1 MADVHFPRSPAY
13 ACAVRRLEL
22 PSGTVTFLFTD
33 IEGSTRLL
41 DELGDGYADVLAEH
55 RRALRDAFERN
66 GGVEVDTQG
75 DAFFVAF
82 PRASDAV
89 SAAQAGQDALRAG
102 PVRVRM
108 GLHTGEPMLTEEN
121 YVGMDVHRGAR
132 VASAGHGGQ
141 VLLSQ
146 TTRDLLDSSFELV
159 DLGLHR
165 LKDLSEPQRLFQ
177 LGTEEFPPLKTLH
190 QTNLPVPAT
199 PFLGRERELG
209 EVLGLLRSSRVLTLT
224 GPGGSGKTRLALQ
237 TAGEAADDFPAGVWW
252 VPLSTLQDPSLVCG
266 SIAQVLGS
274 KNGLAD
280 HIADKELLL
289 LLDNL
294 EHLLDATPELAALLE
309 RCSGLRLLATSRE
322 PLRLSAEQEYP
333 VAPFASGEAV
343 DFFCA
348 RARAARPDF
357 EPTAALPDICRR
369 LDNLPLA
376 LELAAARVK
385 ILSSDQILA
394 RLEQALPL
402 LTGGPSD
409 APERQRTLAATIAW
423 SHEMLSDSEQ
433 ALFASLSVFVGGCT
447 LEAAEAVCDADVD
460 GLASLVDKSL
470 VRQSGERFWM
480 LETIREFALERLREH
495 GLHEE
500 LRRRHADY
508 FLAGAEANFGRLFET
523 LTQEQLDWFER
534 EQDNLRAAFDRLHE
548 PDAEPELEARLV
560 LACAKFWS
568 HRGFWSEERRR
579 HDAVL
584 ERADGV
590 PPLLRGRLLWE
601 AAEILWSQG
610 DYRRAK
616 DLAEAAIALLDRLGT
631 ATLDAIAA
639 RNALA
644 ATEQHLGNLT
654 RATELF
660 ESSAALARAAGNE
673 LLLATALSGLGNQEL
688 EARNLSRARV
698 HLEEVA
704 AIARRRRQ
712 EPLLANTLVDLG
724 FVALEEAAVEEAAAQ
739 FQASLSICR
748 AARATHTLVWAVE
761 GLAAVALAGDGPA
774 LATRL
779 LAATGSLR
787 AEIGFAEEYYTIGND
802 VRERTLE
809 AAREKLGEAEFAAA
823 LAEGQALSIDEAAD
837 AAALVA

>member
-1 MADVHFPRSPAY
+1 
-13 ACAVRRLEL
+13 VRRLGL
-22 PSGTVTFLFTD
+22 PSGTITFLFTD

-41 DELGDGYADVLAEH
+41 SELGETYADVLAEH
-55 RRALRDAFERN
+55 RRALREAFERH

-82 PRASDAV
+82 VRASDAV

-108 GLHTGEPMLTEEN
+108 GLHTGEPLLSGEN

-132 VASAGHGGQ
+132 VAGAGHGGQ

-146 TTRDLLDSSFELV
+146 TTRDLLDSSFKLV

-165 LKDLSEPQRLFQ
+165 LKDLTEPQRLYQ

-237 TAGEAADDFPAGVWW
+237 TAAEAAEDFPAGVWW
-252 VPLSTLQDPSLVCG
+252 VPLSTLRDPSLVHD

-294 EHLLDATPELAALLE
+294 EHLLDATPQLAALLE

-333 VAPFASGEAV
+333 VAPFASEEAV

-357 EPTAALPDICRR
+357 VPTAALPDICRR

-385 ILSSDQILA
+385 ILSLDQILG

-402 LTGGPSD
+402 LTGGRSD

-433 ALFASLSVFVGGCT
+433 GLFASLSVFVGGCT
-447 LEAAEAVCDADVD
+447 LEAAEAVCAAEVD

-480 LETIREFALERLREH
+480 LETIREFALDQLREH
-495 GLHEE
+495 GTHEE
-500 LRRRHADY
+500 LRGRHADY
-508 FLAGAEANFGRLFET
+508 FLAGAEATVGPLFES

-534 EQDNLRAAFDRLHE
+534 EQDNLRAALDRLHE
-548 PDAEPELEARLV
+548 ADADPELEVRLV
-560 LACAKFWS
+560 IACAKFWN
-568 HRGFWSEERRR
+568 HRGLWSEARRWQ
-579 HDAVL
+579 DAAL
-584 ERADGV
+584 ERAGGA
-590 PPLLRGRLLWE
+590 PPLLRGRLLW
-601 AAEILWSQG
+601 ATAESMWIQG
-610 DYRRAK
+610 DYRRGK
-616 DLAEAAIALLDRLGT
+616 DLAQAAIALLDQLEA

-639 RNALA
+639 RSALA
-644 ATEQHLGNLT
+644 AAEHHLGNVT
-654 RATELF
+654 RAGELF
-660 ESSAALARAAGNE
+660 ESAAALARVAGNDF
-673 LLLATALSGLGNQEL
+673 LLATALGGLGNQAL
-688 EARNLSRARV
+688 EARNLSRARG
-698 HLEEVA
+698 HLEEAA

-724 FVALEEAAVEEAAAQ
+724 FVALEEAAVGDAAAK
-739 FQASLSICR
+739 FHASLSICR
-748 AARATHTLVWAVE
+748 VERVTHTLVWAVE
-761 GLAAVALAGDGPA
+761 GLAAVALARDEPA
-774 LATRL
+774 VATRL

-787 AEIGFAEEYYTIGND
+787 TEFGFTEGYYAIGDE
-802 VRERTLE
+802 VREQTLE
-809 AAREKLGEAEFAAA
+809 AAREKLGEAEFAEA
-823 LAEGQALSIDEAAD
+823 LAEGRELSIDEAAD
-837 AAALVA
+837 AAALVT

>member
-1 MADVHFPRSPAY
+1 
-13 ACAVRRLEL
+13 VRRLEL

-41 DELGDGYADVLAEH
+41 QELGEQYANVLAEH
-55 RRALRDAFERN
+55 RRALREAFEQN

-82 PRASDAV
+82 ARASDAV
-89 SAAQAGQDALRAG
+89 AGAQAGQDALRGG

-108 GLHTGEPMLTEEN
+108 GLHTGEPMLGDEN

-165 LKDLSEPQRLFQ
+165 LKDLSEPQRLYQ
-177 LGTEEFPPLKTLH
+177 LGTGEFPPLKTLH

-209 EVLGLLRSSRVLTLT
+209 EVLGLLRSSRALTLT

-237 TAGEAADDFPAGVWW
+237 TAAEAAEDFPAGVWW
-252 VPLSTLQDPSLVCG
+252 VPLSTLRDPSLVRD
-266 SIAQVLGS
+266 SIARVLGS
-274 KNGLAD
+274 KDGLAD

-294 EHLLDATPELAALLE
+294 EHLLDSAPELAALLE

-333 VAPFASGEAV
+333 LAPFASEEAV

-357 EPTAALPDICRR
+357 VPTSALPDICRR

-385 ILSSDQILA
+385 VLSLDQILG

-402 LTGGPSD
+402 LTGGRSD
-409 APERQRTLAATIAW
+409 APERQRTLAATIGW
-423 SHEMLSDSEQ
+423 SYEMLGDPEQ
-433 ALFASLSVFVGGCT
+433 RLFASLSVFVGGCT
-447 LEAAEAVCDADVD
+447 LEAAEAVCAADVD

-495 GLHEE
+495 GTHDE

-508 FLAGAEANFGRLFET
+508 FLAGAEANFGELIES
-523 LTQEQLDWFER
+523 LTQEHLDWFER
-534 EQDNLRAAFDRLHE
+534 EQDNLRAALDRFHE
-548 PDAEPELEARLV
+548 ADAEPELEARLV
-560 LACAKFWS
+560 VACAKFWN
-568 HRGFWSEERRR
+568 HRGLWFEARRR
-579 HDAVL
+579 QDAAL
-584 ERADGV
+584 ERAAGA
-590 PPLLRGRLLWE
+590 PPLLRGRLLWGT
-601 AAEILWSQG
+601 AESMWIQG
-610 DYRRAK
+610 DYRRGK
-616 DLAEAAIALLDRLGT
+616 DLAEAAIALLDQLEA

-644 ATEQHLGNLT
+644 AAEHHLGNVT
-654 RATELF
+654 RAGEIF
-660 ESSAALARAAGNE
+660 ESAAALARVAGND
-673 LLLATALSGLGNQEL
+673 LALAIALSGLGNQAL
-688 EARNLSRARV
+688 EARNLSCARV
-698 HLEEVA
+698 HFEEVA
-704 AIARRRRQ
+704 AIGRRLRQ
-712 EPLLANTLVDLG
+712 EPLLANALVDLG
-724 FVALEEAAVEEAAAQ
+724 FVALEEAAVEEAAAK
-739 FQASLSICR
+739 FHASLSICR
-748 AARATHTLVWAVE
+748 VERVTHTLVWAVE
-761 GLAAVALAGDGPA
+761 GLAAVALVRDEPA
-774 LATRL
+774 AATRL
-779 LAATGSLR
+779 LAATDSLR
-787 AEIGFAEEYYTIGND
+787 TEFGFAEGYYAIGD
-802 VRERTLE
+802 EVREQTLE
-809 AAREKLGEAEFAAA
+809 AACEKLGEGEFAEA
-823 LAEGQALSIDEAAD
+823 LAEGRALSIDEAAD
-837 AAALVA
+837 AAALVT

>member
-1 MADVHFPRSPAY
+1 
-13 ACAVRRLEL
+13 VRRLEL

-41 DELGDGYADVLAEH
+41 QELGEQYADVLAEH
-55 RRALRDAFERN
+55 QRALREAFERN

-82 PRASDAV
+82 ARASDAV
-89 SAAQAGQDALRAG
+89 AAAQAGQDALGAG

-165 LKDLSEPQRLFQ
+165 LKDLSEPQRLYQ

-199 PFLGRERELG
+199 PFLGRERELS

-237 TAGEAADDFPAGVWW
+237 TAAEAADDFPAGVWW
-252 VPLSTLQDPSLVCG
+252 VPLSTLRDPSLVRD

-274 KNGLAD
+274 KNGIAD
-280 HIADKELLL
+280 HIADRELLL

-294 EHLLDATPELAALLE
+294 EHLLDATPELGALLE

-333 VAPFASGEAV
+333 VAPFASEEAV

-348 RARAARPDF
+348 RARAARADF
-357 EPTAALPDICRR
+357 APTAAVSDLCRR

-385 ILSSDQILA
+385 ILSLDQILE

-402 LTGGPSD
+402 LTGGRSD

-433 ALFASLSVFVGGCT
+433 SLFAGLSVFVGGCT
-447 LEAAEAVCDADVD
+447 LEAAEAVCGADVD

-495 GLHEE
+495 GMHDE

-508 FLAGAEANFGRLFET
+508 FLAGAEAAVGPLFES
-523 LTQEQLDWFER
+523 LTQDQLDWFER
-534 EQDNLRAAFDRLHE
+534 EQDNLRAALDRLHE
-548 PDAEPELEARLV
+548 ADAEPELEARLV
-560 LACAKFWS
+560 IACAKFWS
-568 HRGFWSEERRR
+568 HRGLWSEERRL
-579 HDAVL
+579 HDRVL
-584 ERADGV
+584 ERAEQV
-590 PPLLRGRLLWE
+590 PPALRGRLLWE
-601 AAEILWSQG
+601 AAEVLWSLG
-610 DYRRAK
+610 DYSRAK
-616 DLAEAAIALLDRLGT
+616 DHAEAAIALLDQVGT
-631 ATLDAIAA
+631 ARLDAIAA
-639 RNALA
+639 RCALA
-644 ATEQHLGNLT
+644 ATEHFLGNRT
-654 RATELF
+654 RARELW
-660 ESSAALARAAGNE
+660 ESAAALARVAGND
-673 LLLATALSGLGNQEL
+673 LALALVLSGLGTQAL
-688 EARNLSRARV
+688 EAHDLSRARV
-698 HLEEVA
+698 HFEEVA
-704 AIARRRRQ
+704 AIARRLRQ
-712 EPLLANTLVDLG
+712 EPFVANALVDLG
-724 FVALEEAAVEEAAAQ
+724 FIALAEAAVDEAAAK

-748 AARATHTLVWAVE
+748 AERATHTLVWAVE
-761 GLAAVALAGDGPA
+761 GLAAVALARDEPA
-774 LATRL
+774 IATRL

-787 AEIGFAEEYYTIGND
+787 TEIGFAEGYYTIGNE
-802 VRERTLE
+802 VRDRTLE
-809 AAREKLGEAEFAAA
+809 AAREKLGEAEFAEA
-823 LAEGQALSIDEAAD
+823 LAEGRELSIDEAAE
-837 AAALVA
+837 AAALVT

>member
-1 MADVHFPRSPAY
+1 M
-13 ACAVRRLEL
+13 RRLEL
-22 PSGTVTFLFTD
+22 PSGTVTFVFTD

-41 DELGDGYADVLAEH
+41 QKLGEQYADVLAEH
-55 RRALRDAFERN
+55 RRALREAFERN

-82 PRASDAV
+82 ARASDAV
-89 SAAQAGQDALRAG
+89 AAAQAGQDALRAG

-108 GLHTGEPMLTEEN
+108 GLHTGEPALGEEG
-121 YVGMDVHRGAR
+121 YVGIDVHRGAR
-132 VASAGHGGQ
+132 VAGAGHGGQ

-146 TTRDLLDSSFELV
+146 TTRDLLDSTFELV

-165 LKDLSEPQRLFQ
+165 LKDLSEPQRLYQ

-237 TAGEAADDFPAGVWW
+237 TAAEAAEDFPAGVWW
-252 VPLSTLQDPSLVCG
+252 VPLSTLRDPSLVRD

-294 EHLLDATPELAALLE
+294 EHLLAATPELAALLE
-309 RCSGLRLLATSRE
+309 RCSGLRVLATSRE

-333 VAPFASGEAV
+333 VAPFASEEAV

-357 EPTAALPDICRR
+357 VPTRALPDICRR

-385 ILSSDQILA
+385 ILSLDQILG

-402 LTGGPSD
+402 LTGGRSD

-423 SHEMLSDSEQ
+423 SHEMLSDPEQ
-433 ALFASLSVFVGGCT
+433 RLFASLSVLVGGCT
-447 LEAAEAVCDADVD
+447 LEAAETVCGADVD

-495 GLHEE
+495 DTHDE
-500 LRRRHADY
+500 LRGRHADY
-508 FLAGAEANFGRLFET
+508 FLAGAEATVGPLFES
-523 LTQEQLDWFER
+523 LTQDQLDWFER
-534 EQDNLRAAFDRLHE
+534 EQDNLRAALDRLHE
-548 PDAEPELEARLV
+548 ADAEPELEARLV
-560 LACAKFWS
+560 IACAKFWN
-568 HRGFWSEERRR
+568 HRGLWSEARRR
-579 HDAVL
+579 QDAAL
-584 ERADGV
+584 ERAGGA
-590 PPLLRGRLLWE
+590 PPLLRGRLLWGT
-601 AAEILWSQG
+601 AESMWIQG
-610 DYRRAK
+610 DYRRGK
-616 DLAEAAIALLDRLGT
+616 DLAEAAIALLDQLEA

-639 RNALA
+639 RSALA
-644 ATEQHLGNLT
+644 AAEHHLGNVT
-654 RATELF
+654 RAGEIF
-660 ESSAALARAAGNE
+660 ESAAALARVAGNDF
-673 LLLATALSGLGNQEL
+673 LLATALGGLGNQAL

-698 HLEEVA
+698 HLEEAA

-724 FVALEEAAVEEAAAQ
+724 FVALEEAALGEAAAK
-739 FQASLSICR
+739 FHASLSICR
-748 AARATHTLVWAVE
+748 VERVTHTLVWAVE
-761 GLAAVALAGDGPA
+761 GLAAVALARDEPA
-774 LATRL
+774 VATRL
-779 LAATGSLR
+779 LAATDSLR
-787 AEIGFAEEYYTIGND
+787 TEFGFAEGYYAIGD
-802 VRERTLE
+802 EVRERTLE
-809 AAREKLGEAEFAAA
+809 GAREKLGEAEFADA
-823 LAEGQALSIDEAAD
+823 LAEGRELSIDEAAD
-837 AAALVA
+837 AAALVT

>member
-1 MADVHFPRSPAY
+1 M
-13 ACAVRRLEL
+13 RRLEL
-22 PSGTVTFLFTD
+22 PSGTVTFVFTD

-41 DELGDGYADVLAEH
+41 QKLGEQYADVLAEH
-55 RRALRDAFERN
+55 RRALREAFERN

-82 PRASDAV
+82 ARASDAV
-89 SAAQAGQDALRAG
+89 AAAQAGQDALRAG

-108 GLHTGEPMLTEEN
+108 GLHTGEPALGEEG
-121 YVGMDVHRGAR
+121 YVGIDVHRGAR
-132 VASAGHGGQ
+132 VAGAGHGGQ

-146 TTRDLLDSSFELV
+146 TTRDLLDSTFELV

-165 LKDLSEPQRLFQ
+165 LKDLSEPQRLYQ

-237 TAGEAADDFPAGVWW
+237 TAAEAAEDFPAGVWW
-252 VPLSTLQDPSLVCG
+252 VPLSTLRDPSLVHD

-280 HIADKELLL
+280 HISDKELLL

-294 EHLLDATPELAALLE
+294 EHLLAATPELAALLE
-309 RCSGLRLLATSRE
+309 RCSGLRVLATSRE

-333 VAPFASGEAV
+333 VLPFASEEAV

-357 EPTAALPDICRR
+357 VPTRALPDICRR

-385 ILSSDQILA
+385 ILSLDQILG

-402 LTGGPSD
+402 LTGGRSD

-423 SHEMLSDSEQ
+423 SHEMLSDPEQ
-433 ALFASLSVFVGGCT
+433 RLFASLSVLVGGCT
-447 LEAAEAVCDADVD
+447 LEAAETVCGADVD

-495 GLHEE
+495 DTHDE
-500 LRRRHADY
+500 LRGRHADY
-508 FLAGAEANFGRLFET
+508 FLAGAEATVGPLFES

-534 EQDNLRAAFDRLHE
+534 EQDNLRAALDRLHE
-548 PDAEPELEARLV
+548 ADAEPELEARLV
-560 LACAKFWS
+560 IACAKFWN
-568 HRGFWSEERRR
+568 HRGLWSEARRR
-579 HDAVL
+579 QDAAL
-584 ERADGV
+584 ERAGGA
-590 PPLLRGRLLWE
+590 PPLLRGRLLWGT
-601 AAEILWSQG
+601 AESMWIQG
-610 DYRRAK
+610 DYRRGK
-616 DLAEAAIALLDRLGT
+616 DLAEAAIALLDQLEA

-639 RNALA
+639 RSALA
-644 ATEQHLGNLT
+644 AAEHHLGNVT
-654 RATELF
+654 RAGEIF
-660 ESSAALARAAGNE
+660 ESAAALARVAGNDF
-673 LLLATALSGLGNQEL
+673 LLATALGGLGNQAL

-698 HLEEVA
+698 HLEEAA

-724 FVALEEAAVEEAAAQ
+724 FVALEEAALGEAAAK
-739 FQASLSICR
+739 FHASLSICR
-748 AARATHTLVWAVE
+748 VERVTHTLVWAVE
-761 GLAAVALAGDGPA
+761 GLAAVALARDEPA
-774 LATRL
+774 VATRL
-779 LAATGSLR
+779 LAATDSLR
-787 AEIGFAEEYYTIGND
+787 TEFGFAEGYYAIGD
-802 VRERTLE
+802 EVRERTLE
-809 AAREKLGEAEFAAA
+809 AAREKLGEAAFADA
-823 LAEGQALSIDEAAD
+823 LAEGRELSTDEAAD
-837 AAALVA
+837 AAALVT

>member
-1 MADVHFPRSPAY
+1 
-13 ACAVRRLEL
+13 VRRLEL

-41 DELGDGYADVLAEH
+41 QELGEQYADVLAEH
-55 RRALRDAFERN
+55 RRALREAFERN

-82 PRASDAV
+82 ARASDAV
-89 SAAQAGQDALRAG
+89 AGAQAGQDALRAG
-102 PVRVRM
+102 PIRVRM
-108 GLHTGEPMLTEEN
+108 GLHTGEPMLSEEN

-165 LKDLSEPQRLFQ
+165 LKDLAEPQRLYQ

-237 TAGEAADDFPAGVWW
+237 TAAEAADDFPAGVWW
-252 VPLSTLQDPSLVCG
+252 VPLSTLRDPSLVRD

-274 KNGLAD
+274 KNGIAD

-294 EHLLDATPELAALLE
+294 EHLLDATPDLAALLE

-333 VAPFASGEAV
+333 VAPFASEEAV
-343 DFFCA
+343 DFFSA

-357 EPTAALPDICRR
+357 VPTAALPDICRR

-385 ILSSDQILA
+385 ILSPHQLLA

-402 LTGGPSD
+402 LTGGRSD
-409 APERQRTLAATIAW
+409 APERHRTLAATIAW
-423 SHEMLSDSEQ
+423 SYEMLSDSEQ
-433 ALFASLSVFVGGCT
+433 GLFASLSVFVGGCT
-447 LEAAEAVCDADVD
+447 LEAAEAVCAADVD

-495 GLHEE
+495 GTHDE

-508 FLAGAEANFGRLFET
+508 FLAGAEANFGRLIES
-523 LTQEQLDWFER
+523 LTQDRLDWFER
-534 EQDNLRAAFDRLHE
+534 EQDNLRAALDRFHE
-548 PDAEPELEARLV
+548 ADAEPELEARLV
-560 LACAKFWS
+560 VACAKFWN
-568 HRGFWSEERRR
+568 HRGLWSEARRR
-579 HDAVL
+579 QDAAL
-584 ERADGV
+584 ERAGGA
-590 PPLLRGRLLWE
+590 PPLLRGRLLWGT
-601 AAEILWSQG
+601 AESMWIQG
-610 DYRRAK
+610 DYRRGK
-616 DLAEAAIALLDRLGT
+616 DLAEAAIALLDQLEA

-644 ATEQHLGNLT
+644 AAEHHLGNVT
-654 RATELF
+654 RAGEIF
-660 ESSAALARAAGNE
+660 ESAAALARVDGND
-673 LLLATALSGLGNQEL
+673 LVLAIALSGLGNQAL

-698 HLEEVA
+698 YLEEVA
-704 AIARRRRQ
+704 AIGRRLRQ
-712 EPLLANTLVDLG
+712 EPLLANALVDLG
-724 FVALEEAAVEEAAAQ
+724 FVALEEAAVEEAAAK
-739 FQASLSICR
+739 FHASLSICR
-748 AARATHTLVWAVE
+748 VERVTHTLVWAVE
-761 GLAAVALAGDGPA
+761 GLAAVALARDEPA
-774 LATRL
+774 VATRL
-779 LAATGSLR
+779 LAATDSLR
-787 AEIGFAEEYYTIGND
+787 TEFGFAEGYYAIGD
-802 VRERTLE
+802 EVREQTLE
-809 AAREKLGEAEFAAA
+809 AAREKLGEAEFAEA
-823 LAEGQALSIDEAAD
+823 LADGRELSIDEAAD
-837 AAALVA
+837 AAALVT

>member
-1 MADVHFPRSPAY
+1 
-13 ACAVRRLEL
+13 VRRLEL

-41 DELGDGYADVLAEH
+41 QELGEQYAEVLAEH

-82 PRASDAV
+82 ARASDAV
-89 SAAQAGQDALRAG
+89 AGAQAGQDALRAG

-108 GLHTGEPMLTEEN
+108 GLHTGEPMLGEEG

-146 TTRDLLDSSFELV
+146 TTYDLLDSSAELV

-165 LKDLSEPQRLFQ
+165 LKDLSEPQRLYQ
-177 LGTEEFPPLKTLH
+177 LGTEEFPPLKSLH

-237 TAGEAADDFPAGVWW
+237 TAAEAADDFAAGVWW
-252 VPLSTLQDPSLVCG
+252 VPLSTLRDPALVRD

-294 EHLLDATPELAALLE
+294 EHLLDSVPELAALLG
-309 RCSGLRLLATSRE
+309 RCSGLRLLVTSRE
-322 PLRLSAEQEYP
+322 PLRISAEQEYP
-333 VAPFASGEAV
+333 VAPFASEEAV

-357 EPTAALPDICRR
+357 VPAAALPDICRR

-376 LELAAARVK
+376 LELAAARMK
-385 ILSSDQILA
+385 ILSPDQLLA

-402 LTGGPSD
+402 LTGGRSD

-423 SHEMLSDSEQ
+423 SHEMLTDPEQ
-433 ALFASLSVFVGGCT
+433 RLFASLSVFVGGCT
-447 LEAAEAVCDADVD
+447 LEAAETVCAADVD

-470 VRQSGERFWM
+470 VRQSEERFWM
-480 LETIREFALERLREH
+480 LETIREFALEQLREH
-495 GLHEE
+495 DTHDA
-500 LRRRHADY
+500 LRCRHADY
-508 FLAGAEANFGRLFET
+508 FLAGAEATAGPLFES
-523 LTQEQLDWFER
+523 LTQDQLEWFER
-534 EQDNLRAAFDRLHE
+534 EQDNLRAALDRLHE
-548 PDAEPELEARLV
+548 TDAEPELEARLV
-560 LACAKFWS
+560 IACAKFWN
-568 HRGFWSEERRR
+568 HRGLWLEARRWQ
-579 HDAVL
+579 DAAL
-584 ERADGV
+584 ERAGGA
-590 PPLLRGRLLWE
+590 PPLLRGRLLWGT
-601 AAEILWSQG
+601 AESMWIQG
-610 DYRRAK
+610 DYRRGR
-616 DLAEAAIALLDRLGT
+616 DLAEAAIELLDQLEA

-639 RNALA
+639 RSALA
-644 ATEQHLGNLT
+644 AAEHHLGNVT
-654 RATELF
+654 RAGEIF
-660 ESSAALARAAGNE
+660 ESAAARARMAGNDF
-673 LLLATALSGLGNQEL
+673 LLATALAGLGNQAL

-712 EPLLANTLVDLG
+712 EPLLANALVDLG
-724 FVALEEAAVEEAAAQ
+724 FVALEEAAVEEAAAN
-739 FQASLSICR
+739 FRASLAICR
-748 AARATHTLVWAVE
+748 VERVTHTLVWVVE
-761 GLAAVALAGDGPA
+761 GLAAVALVRGEPA
-774 LATRL
+774 VATRL
-779 LAATGSLR
+779 LAATDSLR
-787 AEIGFAEEYYTIGND
+787 TEFGFVEGYYTIGD
-802 VRERTLE
+802 EVRQRTLA

-823 LAEGQALSIDEAAD
+823 LTEGRALSIDEAAA
-837 AAALVA
+837 AAALVS